1 MNETVASSADEQ
13 FLRARSGDA
22 AAFEMLVRLHQRS
35 VHSLALRML
44 GARDAADD
52 LAQEVFLQLHLNLSS
67 IESAA
72 HLAFWLRRVVT
83 HRAIDRL
90 RSRPQFAMIPI
101 EDEPD
106 IADTCTTGD
115 PLLQHRLRELLGEL
129 PASARAVML
138 LRYQEDLD
146 PLEIART
153 LEMPINTVKSHLK
166 RSLAALRER
175 LHTEQMRSSFEALGY
190 E

>member
-1 MNETVASSADEQ
+1 MIDPATSIADQHLEQ
-13 FLRARSGDA
+13 ARAGDA
-22 AAFEMLVRLHQRS
+22 GAFEMLVRLHQRT

-44 GARDAADD
+44 GTRDAADD
-52 LAQEVFLQLHLNLSS
+52 LAQEVFLQLHLNLRSLD
-67 IESAA
+67 SAA
-72 HLAFWLRRVVT
+72 HLGYWLRRVVT

-90 RSRPQFAMIPI
+90 RSRPQFAMTSID
-101 EDEPD
+101 DEPD
-106 IADTCTTGD
+106 IVDTQSGVD
-115 PLLQHRLRELLGEL
+115 PLLQHRLRALLSEL
-129 PASARAVML
+129 PTAARAVML

-153 LEMPINTVKSHLK
+153 LDMPINTVKSHLK

-175 LHTEQMRSSFEALGY
+175 MSVASSPFEEFGY

>member
-1 MNETVASSADEQ
+1 LRGSDLITADEH
-13 FLRARSGDA
+13 LARARAGDV
-22 AAFEMLVRLHQRS
+22 AAFETLVKLHQRT
-35 VHSLALRML
+35 VHGLALRML

-52 LAQEVFLQLHLNLSS
+52 LAQEVFLQLHLNLTS
-67 IESAA
+67 IESGA

-90 RSRPQFAMIPI
+90 RSRPQFAMTSID
-101 EDEPD
+101 DEPE
-106 IADTCTTGD
+106 IVDTRTTDD
-115 PLLQHRLRELLGEL
+115 PMLQRRLHELMSEL

-146 PLEIART
+146 PLEIARI
-153 LEMPINTVKSHLK
+153 LKMPINTVKSHLK

-175 LHTEQMRSSFEALGY
+175 LHSKMHSSCEELGY

>member
-1 MNETVASSADEQ
+1 MHSVTSTADEH
-13 FLRARSGDA
+13 LARARRGNA
-22 AAFEMLVRLHQRS
+22 ASFEALVRLHQRT

-44 GARDAADD
+44 GTRDAADD
-52 LAQEVFLQLHLNLSS
+52 LAQEVFLQLHLHLSS
-67 IESAA
+67 MESAA

-90 RSRPQFAMIPI
+90 RSRPQVALASID
-101 EDEPD
+101 DEPD
-106 IADTCTTGD
+106 IVDTRDAAED
-115 PLLQHRLRELLGEL
+115 PLLQHWLRKIIGEL

-153 LEMPINTVKSHLK
+153 LDMPINTVKSHLK

-175 LHTEQMRSSFEALGY
+175 LSAARDITLEELGY